1 MSLLRSLWGDLFD
14 PPQRLPASRP
24 AATCAPCISG
34 NTSNISRSDRPDARF
49 QTYQPDGEF
58 STKEFRFDFEYVAQ
72 TDGTVRAYIIKAP
85 GYGNRDDGPHKTHR
99 FYDSQ
104 RKLHYICYDPMP
116 RNQPDALQVSAKWA
130 DHTLRYI
137 HYGTR
142 F

>member
-1 MSLLRSLWGDLFD
+1 MNFASFLNALFGQ
-14 PPQRLPASRP
+14 PRRVSSNRTTAASAQGTGRN
-24 AATCAPCISG
+24 ISK
-34 NTSNISRSDRPDARF
+34 ISRSDRPNARF

-85 GYGNRDDGPHKTHR
+85 SYGNRDDGPHKTHR

-104 RKLHYICYDPMP
+104 RDLHYICYDPMP

-130 DHTLRYI
+130 DHTLHYI